1 MKRGDKWLILV
12 LVVTSVSLYLA
23 YSLKMMHAA
32 KYEGKTFARIELN
45 GELYKKVELTAVTQE
60 IKIVTNRGYDLLRI
74 SNYGIEVVES
84 DCPDKICMSYGFID
98 KVGEMIICLPNR
110 MVVEIVGDSGSSP
123 APEFDYLLY

>member
-12 LVVTSVSLYLA
+12 LVVTSVSLYLT

-32 KYEGKTFARIELN
+32 KHEGKTFAQIELN
-45 GELYKKVELTAVTQE
+45 GELYKKVELTAEPQE
-60 IKIVTNRGYDLLRI
+60 IKIVTDRGYDLLRI

-84 DCPDKICMSYGFID
+84 DCPEKICMTYGFID

-110 MVVEIVGDSGSSP
+110 MVVEIVGDSDSSP
-123 APEFDYLLY
+123 APEFDYLSY